1 MNPPRI
7 TRIVILAL
15 AVALVGCATTPGST
29 ARDYSLEREAV
40 AGTGAHAPVAPAAG
54 PLRGEGAA
62 EARPGGADVRLGS
75 GQFVN
80 PQAARPRRAVEAA
93 GGGQVVFN
101 FENQP
106 IQAVVKAVLGDLL
119 KVNYSIAPGVQGS
132 VTFATAQPI
141 GGDEVLPVLEMLL
154 SWTDN
159 ALVRQDGRYVVLP
172 LKQATTG
179 YLIPGLGAA
188 APADGFAARLYP
200 LRYISAT
207 EMQKLLK
214 PFARPEA
221 FLLVDAARNL
231 LVMAGTPAELA
242 SYQRSVQIFD
252 VDWLRG
258 MSVGVYSLQHAQV
271 GDLMPELEKM
281 FGPKGDTP
289 LAGMLRFIPIERTN
303 AIVVISPQP
312 AYLEEMRE
320 WIARIDNGGGNDA
333 QLYVYDVKNVK
344 ATDLAGYL
352 NSIYNGAAPP
362 QHETTAGRVGP
373 GLQATSMEGGTDSQ
387 KQGMGAIGQQTTLR
401 QRSTA
406 AAPATPAAAAATT
419 GDSGMSFTAVDENN
433 QLLVRCRPGQWSD
446 IQAAI
451 RRLDNVPLQV
461 QIETRILE
469 VQLTGEFRFGV
480 QWYLGGLV
488 GNTDQSGNAPPNG
501 NQYGRRHSGAAGLGG
516 TKYNSAAD
524 ALFYSFISKDVQGV
538 LRALESTGNTKVLSA
553 PSLVVL
559 NNQEATIQVGDR
571 IPITQTFITSTTV
584 GTTNASGAT
593 TVPAQGEVQYLDTGV
608 ILDVVP
614 RVNPGGLVYLDIQQ
628 QVSTPGTPNLQGNP
642 PISQR
647 AISTQVA
654 VQSGET
660 VLLGGLIQQNELVND
675 NGLPWVSRVPVVG
688 RLFGTTDRTRNRT
701 ELIVLITPRVI
712 TNSAEAR
719 QVTDEYQR
727 KFESLAPLRTEM
739 ERLRPSAPPPA
750 APSAAGP
757 QDGGP

>member
-7 TRIVILAL
+7 IRTAALAL
-15 AVALVGCATTPGST
+15 VVALAGCASTPGPT
-29 ARDYSLEREAV
+29 RDYSLEREAV
-40 AGTGAHAPVAPAAG
+40 AGTGATATPLPPPG
-54 PLRGEGAA
+54 PLRGEGAG
-62 EARPGGADVRLGS
+62 EGQTGGADVRLGT

-80 PQAARPRRAVEAA
+80 IPAARPLRPVEST

-106 IQAVVKAVLGDLL
+106 VQAVVKAVLGDLL

-141 GGDEVLPVLEMLL
+141 GSDEVLPVLEMLL

-159 ALVRQDGRYVVLP
+159 ALVRQNGRYVVLP
-172 LKQATTG
+172 IKEATTG
-179 YLIPGLGAA
+179 YLMPGLGAA

-221 FLLVDAARNL
+221 FLLVDPARNL
-231 LVMAGTPAELA
+231 LVLAGTPAELA
-242 SYQRSVQIFD
+242 SYQRTVQIFD

-271 GDLMPELEKM
+271 GDLMPELDKL

-352 NSIYNGAAPP
+352 NAIYNGAAPP
-362 QHETTAGRVGP
+362 QHETNAGRVGP
-373 GLQATSMEGGTDSQ
+373 GLQSTSMGGGYDSTG
-387 KQGMGAIGQQTTLR
+387 KQGVGAFGQQDTLR
-401 QRSTA
+401 PRNASTA
-406 AAPATPAAAAATT
+406 AATPTTAAAAQ

-433 QLLVRCRPGQWSD
+433 QLLVRCRPGQWND

-451 RRLDNVPLQV
+451 RRLDTVPLQV

-480 QWYLGGLV
+480 QWYLGGLI
-488 GNTDQSGNAPPNG
+488 GNTDQTGNAPPNG
-501 NQYGRRHSGAAGLGG
+501 NQYGRRHAGAVGLGG
-516 TKYNSAAD
+516 TKYNATTD

-584 GTTNASGAT
+584 GTTNANGAT

-628 QVSTPGTPNLQGNP
+628 QVSTPGTPNVQGNP

-647 AISTQVA
+647 AISTQ
-654 VQSGET
+654 
-660 VLLGGLIQQNELVND
+660 
-675 NGLPWVSRVPVVG
+675 
-688 RLFGTTDRTRNRT
+688 
-701 ELIVLITPRVI
+701 
-712 TNSAEAR
+712 
-719 QVTDEYQR
+719 
-727 KFESLAPLRTEM
+727 
-739 ERLRPSAPPPA
+739 
-750 APSAAGP
+750 
-757 QDGGP
+757 

>member
-1 MNPPRI
+1 M
-7 TRIVILAL
+7 
-15 AVALVGCATTPGST
+15 
-29 ARDYSLEREAV
+29 
-40 AGTGAHAPVAPAAG
+40 
-54 PLRGEGAA
+54 
-62 EARPGGADVRLGS
+62 RLGS

-80 PQAARPRRAVEAA
+80 APAARPLRPVESA

-141 GGDEVLPVLEMLL
+141 RSDEVLPVLEMLL

-159 ALVRQDGRYVVLP
+159 ALVRQNGRYVVLP
-172 LKQATTG
+172 IKQATSG
-179 YLIPGLGAA
+179 YLMPGLGAA

-221 FLLVDAARNL
+221 FLLVDPARNL

-242 SYQRSVQIFD
+242 SYQRTVQIFD
-252 VDWLRG
+252 VDWLQG

-320 WIARIDNGGGNDA
+320 WIARMDNGGGNDA

-352 NSIYNGAAPP
+352 NAIYNGAAPP
-362 QHETTAGRVGP
+362 QHEAGAGRVGP
-373 GLQATSMEGGTDSQ
+373 GLQATSMSGGYDGTG
-387 KQGMGAIGQQTTLR
+387 KQGVGAFGQQDTLR
-401 QRSTA
+401 PRGATTTA
-406 AAPATPAAAAATT
+406 ATPVPAAATP

-451 RRLDNVPLQV
+451 RRLDTVPLQV

-480 QWYLGGLV
+480 QWYLGGLI
-488 GNTDQSGNAPPNG
+488 GNTDQTGNAPPNG
-501 NQYGRRHSGAAGLGG
+501 NQYGRRHAGAVGLGG
-516 TKYNSAAD
+516 TKYNASTD

-584 GTTNASGAT
+584 GTTNASGTT

-608 ILDVVP
+608 ILDVIP

-628 QVSTPGTPNLQGNP
+628 QVSTPGTPNVQGNP

-660 VLLGGLIQQNELVND
+660 VLLGGLIQQNEGVND
-675 NGLPWVSRVPVVG
+675 SGLPWVSRVPVVG

-701 ELIVLITPRVI
+701 ELLVLITPRVI

-727 KFESLAPLRTEM
+727 KFESLAPLRVEM
-739 ERLRPSAPPPA
+739 ERIGPPAPPAQPA
-750 APSAAGP
+750 AKP